1 MQYCIISLYIH
12 IYIYIPIHTQKG
24 RKGQLSECFLKNHP
38 FPMCWMTWHHDI
50 CSCDGASQTK
60 WLSDTRAKRKGWSL
74 LKTDVI
80 LALRFGDRRLIGHLA
95 AEQAGFSDGTSKS
108 DVSKAS
114 FKWFWQTHIADC
126 EIHILLSMEYLSSFV
141 HFPVHLFQAGSFQKQ
156 ICWKLLCL
164 WWIW

>member
-1 MQYCIISLYIH
+1 MPPKPFYH
-12 IYIYIPIHTQKG
+12 IATHGPGGFTVSQFAPHWG
-24 RKGQLSECFLKNHP
+24 RWSAMKA
-38 FPMCWMTWHHDI
+38 WHHDI

>member
-1 MQYCIISLYIH
+1 
-12 IYIYIPIHTQKG
+12 
-24 RKGQLSECFLKNHP
+24 
-38 FPMCWMTWHHDI
+38 MCWMTWHHDI

-114 FKWFWQTHIADC
+114 FKWFWQTHIAVVRSTSYYPWNIWVHSFISQSIC
-126 EIHILLSMEYLSSFV
+126 FRLVLSKSRSVENSCAFGESDNSSRCLSNWI
-141 HFPVHLFQAGSFQKQ
+141 PG
-156 ICWKLLCL
+156 
-164 WWIW
+164 WWNEQLRHEDKKTTTSLGKFLSN

>member
-1 MQYCIISLYIH
+1 MSGYLNREGLLRRSIYISGFPFVFFLSLSLYWLIESDLPTIQIWQVFPQKISLYIH

-114 FKWFWQTHIADC
+114 FKW
-126 EIHILLSMEYLSSFV
+126 
-141 HFPVHLFQAGSFQKQ
+141 
-156 ICWKLLCL
+156 
-164 WWIW
+164 